1 MGSRL
6 SKEER
11 QWRRTNRKITRE
23 HNRDARRTEGT
34 RLAQAIRRARN
45 KKKQQYNSPPPN
57 QASQQTNEQYYDRG
71 DYENSY

>member
-23 HNRDARRTEGT
+23 HNRAARKTEGT
-34 RLAQAIRRARN
+34 KLAQWVRRKRN
-45 KKKQQYNSPPPN
+45 EK
-57 QASQQTNEQYYDRG
+57 
-71 DYENSY
+71 

>member
-11 QWRRTNRKITRE
+11 QWRRKNRQITRE
-23 HNRDARRTEGT
+23 HNRAARKTEGT
-34 RLAQAIRRARN
+34 RLMQGLRRLKN
-45 KKKQQYNSPPPN
+45 KKKQQYNAPPPN
-57 QASQQTNEQYYDRG
+57 QPSQKTDEEYYDRG